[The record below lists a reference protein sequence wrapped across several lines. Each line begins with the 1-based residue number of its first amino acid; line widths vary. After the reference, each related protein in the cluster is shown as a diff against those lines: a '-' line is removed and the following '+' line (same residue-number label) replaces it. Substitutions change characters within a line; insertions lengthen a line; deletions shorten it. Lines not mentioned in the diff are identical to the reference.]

1 MDSFELNK
9 IFGAVLFTCLVTL
22 TVNIAAGALFSV
34 KLPEKPGYEIAVPD
48 APAETQQAG
57 TGQPDQPIEVLLA
70 SSDAG
75 RGETAVRKCATC
87 HTFAKGEPNKVGPNL
102 YGVVG
107 RAKAAVPGF
116 NYSGPLKA
124 RGGDWSFSEMN
135 NFIAAPKA
143 YIPGTTMSFAGV
155 PRASE
160 RADILAFLNSRSDN
174 PAPLPQAAQSAPPA
188 EAPKQ

>member
-1 MDSFELNK
+1 
-9 IFGAVLFTCLVTL
+9 
-22 TVNIAAGALFSV
+22 
-34 KLPEKPGYEIAVPD
+34 
-48 APAETQQAG
+48 
-57 TGQPDQPIEVLLA
+57 
-70 SSDAG
+70 
-75 RGETAVRKCATC
+75 
-87 HTFAKGEPNKVGPNL
+87 
-102 YGVVG
+102 
-107 RAKAAVPGF
+107 
-116 NYSGPLKA
+116 LKA

-160 RADILAFLNSRSDN
+160 RADIIAFLNSRSDS